1 MIVVSACLAGM
12 PCKYNGKNNNQRD
25 CIVRLVENGQA
36 VPVCPEMLG
45 GLSVPRQPCEICG
58 HQVLSIDGLD
68 RTKAYCLGA
77 KRAGMIAKAVGASLA
92 ILMSRSPACGVGK
105 IYDGSF
111 SKTLIAGDGMFT
123 RELKK
128 MGITVIDIED
138 YAKEESV

>member
-1 MIVVSACLAGM
+1 MIIVSACLAGM
-12 PCKYNGKNNNQRD
+12 PCKYNGKNNNQKE
-25 CIVRLVENGQA
+25 CIIHLVENGQA

-58 HQVLSIDGLD
+58 RQVLSVEGLD
-68 RTKAYCLGA
+68 RTQEYTLGA
-77 KRAGMIAKAVGASLA
+77 KRASIIAKAVGASKA

-111 SKTLIAGDGMFT
+111 SKTLIVGDGIFT

-128 MGITVIDIED
+128 MGVAVVDIED
-138 YAKEESV
+138 YIKEGD